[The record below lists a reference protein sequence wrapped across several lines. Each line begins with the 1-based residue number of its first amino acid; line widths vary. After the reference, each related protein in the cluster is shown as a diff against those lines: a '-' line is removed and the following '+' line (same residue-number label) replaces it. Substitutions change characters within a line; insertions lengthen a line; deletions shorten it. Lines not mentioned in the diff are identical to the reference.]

1 MASVHFIQLIQRTFF
16 ESLLCSRHRDEE
28 DVVTEIEGLT
38 PVIAGGLW
46 GSPEGAAE
54 LEWSEKCRNAGGRGV
69 QRRAR

>member
-16 ESLLCSRHRDEE
+16 DSLLCSRHRDGE

-46 GSPEGAAE
+46 GPPEGAAE

-69 QRRAR
+69 QRRAS